1 MISVPSLRDYAR
13 TYAVTHG
20 LAPSSVKAH
29 TYVLNSLARHL
40 GREPSQADL
49 DRDTVNA
56 WLFAELSSGLDANT
70 VHTRRRT
77 LLTLWRDAFE
87 EGWCETAPAR
97 IRKIKLPQKVP
108 NAWTLEQIRQLLAT
122 ADSLKGHLKRQPL
135 VSRCL
140 FWRAYTL
147 TGYYT
152 GLRLGDLLKLRFDQI
167 GDDGTLVVIQNKTGS
182 PVRCVIEDE
191 GLSAIEGILRPA
203 RARVFG
209 DVMSKKCIQESFAI
223 VVKRAGL
230 RGSTKWLRSS
240 GASWCEANTPGSAM
254 GFLGH
259 KTHGLAYR
267 HYVNPQIAQSNIA
280 RPPNLGGLDS
290 R

>member
-1 MISVPSLRDYAR
+1 MISLPSLRDYAR

-29 TYVLNSLARHL
+29 GWVLNSFAKHL
-40 GREPSQADL
+40 GREPDRGDL

-56 WLFAELSSGLDANT
+56 WLFAELSRGLGPTT
-70 VHTRRRT
+70 VHFERRA

-87 EGWCETAPAR
+87 EGWCDTGPAR
-97 IRKIKLPQKVP
+97 IRKIKVPQRVP
-108 NAWTLEQIRQLLAT
+108 NAWTLDQIRQLLASI
-122 ADSLKGHLKRQPL
+122 DSLKGRLKRQPQI
-135 VSRCL
+135 SRCL
-140 FWRAYTL
+140 FWRAYVL

-167 GDDGTLVVIQNKTGS
+167 ADDGTLVVVQNKTGTA
-182 PVRCVIEDE
+182 VRCCLEYE
-191 GLSAIEGILRPA
+191 ALSAIEGIMRPA
-203 RARVFG
+203 RKRVFG
-209 DVMSKKCIQESFAI
+209 DVMSQQCLQEYFAAL
-223 VVKRAGL
+223 VKRAGL

-259 KTHGLAYR
+259 RTHGIAYR
-267 HYVNPQIAQSNIA
+267 HYVNPSISQVNIP
-280 RPPNLGGLDS
+280 RPPKLGG
-290 R
+290 